1 MADLPLVRNHET
13 GAVFAY
19 FDRRPVTLSRFL
31 EHVSQLARAL
41 PGRRHMINLCADR
54 YRFAVAF
61 AAALLREQVSLLP
74 PNMAPDLIARLEHDY
89 PDAYCL
95 TDTIAGSPAA
105 ETFIFPTL
113 DEGGAAVMT
122 VPFVPETQVAAILFT
137 SGSTGRPLP
146 HQKTWRSL
154 VTGACAEAQRLSLQ
168 AGLAV
173 LATVPP
179 QHMFGLESTVLLPM
193 QNGAALNGCRPFF
206 PADIRAEL
214 EALPRPRALVTTPI
228 HLRTLLS
235 EPQDVPAA
243 DLLLCATAPL
253 SPQLAALAEE
263 RFAAPLYEIYGCTEA
278 GQIAARRTVET
289 PEWQTLGSLS
299 LHQDAAGTWAAG
311 GHAEKA
317 VLLADV
323 IELRDARTFLLHG
336 RTAGLVN
343 IAGKRTS
350 LANLDYHLNSVEGVR
365 DGAFVMP
372 DEADGAV
379 ARLMAFVVAPGVS
392 GDSIMQ
398 ALRQRIDAVFL
409 PRPLYLVESLPRDST
424 GKLPRSALDYLR
436 IGLARKAG

>member
-1 MADLPLVRNHET
+1 
-13 GAVFAY
+13 
-19 FDRRPVTLSRFL
+19 
-31 EHVSQLARAL
+31 
-41 PGRRHMINLCADR
+41 
-54 YRFAVAF
+54 
-61 AAALLREQVSLLP
+61 
-74 PNMAPDLIARLEHDY
+74 
-89 PDAYCL
+89 
-95 TDTIAGSPAA
+95 
-105 ETFIFPTL
+105 
-113 DEGGAAVMT
+113 
-122 VPFVPETQVAAILFT
+122 
-137 SGSTGRPLP
+137 
-146 HQKTWRSL
+146 
-154 VTGACAEAQRLSLQ
+154 
-168 AGLAV
+168 
-173 LATVPP
+173 
-179 QHMFGLESTVLLPM
+179 
-193 QNGAALNGCRPFF
+193 
-206 PADIRAEL
+206 
-214 EALPRPRALVTTPI
+214 
-228 HLRTLLS
+228 LLS